1 VLECA
6 DLEDYKIIIITLF
19 ISTKGAYR
27 DANKLL
33 YRNI

>member
-6 DLEDYKIIIITLF
+6 DLEGYKIIIIILF
-19 ISTKGAYR
+19 IPIKGAYR